1 MFEFS
6 DLFSSPAMATIER
19 VAGVAGLFVIAYII
33 ISSAISLFRPSPA
46 LEPVPVAESLDGTE
60 AQQYVGD
67 VQAQVPKSKEKTSG
81 PKSAIIEIIETIIMT
96 VLIFAAVRLLIQNF
110 RIEGNSMEPN
120 LHNGQY
126 LIIEKMSYRFSEP
139 QRGDIIVFHY
149 PSNPK
154 RDFIKRII
162 GLPGETIQVQR
173 GQVLINEKPLPESYQ
188 PNEGTYNWGP
198 GLIGEDEYFVLGDNR
213 NNSSDSH
220 SWGMLPRE
228 LIVGKAWFTYW
239 PISDWCVIPHYSFSE
254 FVSVLQH
261 QDTSDSPEVP
271 MLSLARVSIVENQL
285 RHPGY
290 QVTVTCL
297 RAHHAAGEKA
307 FQDSC
312 KG

>member
-1 MFEFS
+1 M
-6 DLFSSPAMATIER
+6 
-19 VAGVAGLFVIAYII
+19 
-33 ISSAISLFRPSPA
+33 
-46 LEPVPVAESLDGTE
+46 
-60 AQQYVGD
+60 
-67 VQAQVPKSKEKTSG
+67 SKEKTSG
-81 PKSAIIEIIETIIMT
+81 PRSAIIEILETIVMT
-96 VLIFAAVRLLIQNF
+96 VLIFAAVRLMVQNF

-162 GLPGETIQVQR
+162 GLPGETVQVQR
-173 GQVLINEKPLPESYQ
+173 GQIFTNGKPLPESYQ

-220 SWGMLPRE
+220 SWGTLPRD

-239 PISDWCVIPHYSFSE
+239 PTSEWGVIPHYNFSE
-254 FVSVLQH
+254 SVSVLQH
-261 QDTSDSPEVP
+261 QDTLDSPEVP
-271 MLSLARVSIVENQL
+271 MPSLEIGSNAKNQL
-285 RHPGY
+285 RHPSH
-290 QVTVTCL
+290 QATVTCL
-297 RAHHAAGEKA
+297 RESDAAKEKDRRIA
-307 FQDSC
+307 
-312 KG
+312 

>member
-1 MFEFS
+1 
-6 DLFSSPAMATIER
+6 MATIESI
-19 VAGVAGLFVIAYII
+19 AGIAGLVVIAYII

-67 VQAQVPKSKEKTSG
+67 IQAQAPKSKEKTSRS
-81 PKSAIIEIIETIIMT
+81 KSAIIEIIETIVMT
-96 VLIFAAVRLLIQNF
+96 ILIFAAVRLLVQNF

-126 LIIEKMSYRFSEP
+126 LIIEKVSYRFSEP

-162 GLPGETIQVQR
+162 GLPGETLQVQR
-173 GQVLINEKPLPESYQ
+173 GQVLINGNPLPESYQ

-198 GLIGEDEYFVLGDNR
+198 GLIGEEEYFVLGDNR

-220 SWGMLPRE
+220 SWGMLPRD

-239 PISDWCVIPHYSFSE
+239 PISDWGVIPHYTFPESVSE
-254 FVSVLQH
+254 LH
-261 QDTSDSPEVP
+261 RQDTSDLPEIP
-271 MLSLARVSIVENQL
+271 MLSLARAGMLENQL
-285 RHPGY
+285 RPPGY
-290 QVTVTCL
+290 QVAVTCL
-297 RAHHAAGEKA
+297 RTHHATGDMT
-307 FQDSC
+307 FHDSC